1 MLFLSAWTIIL
12 EADGRKRGLAG
23 LQWVLQGP
31 EQIDEITSIRYNRM
45 QVIIEELLLADCVYA
60 PNSFRIPDEHR
71 RAFEIQKEAAH
82 VSAASAWLG
91 FNEEYSLLPQCCH
104 SYTTPIN
111 GLFLAASILS
121 QDKLTGLECK
131 DPEFVHKSEELLQ
144 MTLPELMADL
154 RVLTPKLSVHCPA
167 LQPAV
172 DFIENPTK
180 APTDLILVVE
190 ARQIDQCGPKLFS
203 IMFDGSC
210 IDCKRTDCECPMD
223 VRIMGTAHEEIAA
236 CNGRPFFEKP
246 VFVMVWA
253 NFQPVMS
260 ATIDSWIALEA
271 GANTLTVLVAKM

>member
-1 MLFLSAWTIIL
+1 MIEVNLHPTGGKARRSRRPRLVTPTWLGSGRGGG
-12 EADGRKRGLAG
+12 DGRDPWTLAAMIAFGLAVLTIGG
-23 LQWVLQGP
+23 LWFTQRSARG
-31 EQIDEITSIRYNRM
+31 EIDVRM
-45 QVIIEELLLADCVYA
+45 EEARTDSTRL
-60 PNSFRIPDEHR
+60 
-71 RAFEIQKEAAH
+71 
-82 VSAASAWLG
+82 
-91 FNEEYSLLPQCCH
+91 
-104 SYTTPIN
+104 
-111 GLFLAASILS
+111 
-121 QDKLTGLECK
+121 
-131 DPEFVHKSEELLQ
+131 
-144 MTLPELMADL
+144 ADL

-172 DFIENPTK
+172 NFIENPTK

-210 IDCKRTDCECPMD
+210 RDCKRTDCECPMD